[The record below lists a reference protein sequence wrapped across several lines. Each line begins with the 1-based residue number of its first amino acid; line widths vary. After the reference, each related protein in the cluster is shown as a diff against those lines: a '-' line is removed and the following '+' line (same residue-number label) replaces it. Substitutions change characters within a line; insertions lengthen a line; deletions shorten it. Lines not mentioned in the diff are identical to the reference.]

1 MPTLADIKQTL
12 RAEMP
17 YLRERYAVDRLGI
30 CGSFVRG
37 EESATSDVD
46 LLVTFSETPD
56 LLEFV
61 NLKRHLEEVLGRE
74 VDLGMPGALKEGP
87 AADNI
92 RREVRYL

>member
-1 MPTLADIKQTL
+1 
-12 RAEMP
+12 MP

-37 EESATSDVD
+37 EESETSDVD
-46 LLVTFSETPD
+46 LLVTFTETPD

-61 NLKRHLEEVLGRE
+61 NLKRYLSEKLGRD
-74 VDLGMPGALKEGP
+74 VDLGMLDALKEGP

-92 RREVRYL
+92 RREVQYL